1 MFCRQFYGR
10 SIVLQDLCSNPGS
23 IEEFRRKC
31 EIGVFN
37 ESIDNS
43 MMELFARIISNA
55 LCWYKYR
62 KTNKMFYIGQII
74 PGTEML

>member
-1 MFCRQFYGR
+1 M
-10 SIVLQDLCSNPGS
+10 VLQDLCSNPGS
-23 IEEFRRKC
+23 IEEFRRNY

-43 MMELFARIISNA
+43 MMESLARIISYA

-62 KTNKMFYIGQII
+62 KTNKKCFILVKSYQEQKCCEINSVK
-74 PGTEML
+74 LL